1 MLGFLLEVWHN
12 SENRISQCSLLVN
25 APSLAVYPLLLP
37 SHSLTGHAVIFWYP
51 TIFNSSH
58 LKFLFGETHPKSPV
72 YKRGSCFPLRLW
84 LELTKMLLWMLGLGT
99 KCCIL
104 FTLIDMDCVLHDS
117 QTMNLIEAEMMKSH
131 PLCISLSLPHSMGF
145 DFIMTWGDIPASW
158 HFPSL
163 FLEHFSL
170 D

>member
-1 MLGFLLEVWHN
+1 MLPHWLPILF
-12 SENRISQCSLLVN
+12 C
-25 APSLAVYPLLLP
+25 YPLIPWQGMLWSFAIQL
-37 SHSLTGHAVIFWYP
+37 
-51 TIFNSSH
+51 SSIH
-58 LKFLFGETHPKSPV
+58 YISSSFLGGTHPKSPV
-72 YKRGSCFPLRLW
+72 YKRGGCFPLRLW

-104 FTLIDMDCVLHDS
+104 FTLLEMDCVLHDS

-145 DFIMTWGDIPASW
+145 DFIMTWGDMPASW